1 MRLFPCVTSTRFPSG
16 LEAPSLGF
24 APYPDEVAIDPLLC
38 KELFVRA
45 VLHDGSV
52 VQHEDLV
59 GMFDGCQPVGY
70 HDHGLS
76 LGEFRKR
83 RLDQGFVL
91 GVYACRP

>member
-1 MRLFPCVTSTRFPSG
+1 M
-16 LEAPSLGF
+16 
-24 APYPDEVAIDPLLC
+24 
-38 KELFVRA
+38 RA

-91 GVYACRP
+91 GVYACRGLVQNDDGSVLEKGPGDGDALLLTAGKGVASLSTTVA